1 MIPKTVNVRERMT
14 LRYCQTEKFK
24 SETLS
29 LNIALPL
36 VRERYLTTLLFS
48 VLCRGC
54 EKYPTQAQINRL
66 LDHLWGA
73 AFSARDFTVGE
84 TQVVGFSSDFVGA
97 SYLPKGG
104 EEILSEM
111 LTLMREVLFCPVLEN
126 GLLSSHYVESEKRIL
141 CDSIRAKKNSPRAYA
156 FERCAELMHG
166 DDPIGLSSLGTVE
179 EVESVTPEILTAH
192 WKYILENVCISFF
205 YLGARDEGDVVS
217 ALERVFGETL
227 AGRGAERACTVYAE
241 PLPAREC
248 NRHEESLPV
257 TQGQL
262 IMGFRFPT
270 VLSGRRHFIAALLGE
285 VLGASPVSKLFVNVR
300 ERLGLCYSCS
310 AFVSRFACT
319 AYARCGLDAENREIA
334 EREILNQISL
344 LACGE
349 ISDVEWEA
357 ARTSICDSMRQS
369 EDSPSAIDR
378 ANMSRMLVGLPLGI
392 DELTEVFLSVTREEV
407 AAMAGEMVLDT
418 VFFLNPTRAGEEDED
433 EEN

>member
-14 LRYCQTEKFK
+14 MRICQTEKFK

-29 LNIALPL
+29 LNIVLPL
-36 VRERYLTTLLFS
+36 VRKRYLTTLLFS

-84 TQVVGFSSDFVGA
+84 TQIVGFSSDFVGA

-141 CDSIRAKKNSPRAYA
+141 CDAIRAKKNSPRAYA
-156 FERCAELMHG
+156 FERCAEWMHG
-166 DDPIGLSSLGTVE
+166 DDPIGLSALGTVE
-179 EVESVTPEILTAH
+179 EVEAVTPEILTAH
-192 WKYILENVCISFF
+192 WKSIVENVCISFF
-205 YLGARDEGDVVS
+205 YLGSRSAQDVS
-217 ALERVFGETL
+217 NALECVFGETL
-227 AGRGAERACTVYAE
+227 AGGGEARACTVYAE
-241 PLPAREC
+241 PLPTREC
-248 NRHEESLPV
+248 RRYGESLPV

-262 IMGFRFPT
+262 VMGFRLPS
-270 VLSGRRHFIAALLGE
+270 VLSGRRSFIAALLGE

-310 AFVSRFACT
+310 AFVSRFACA

-344 LACGE
+344 LAGGE
-349 ISDVEWEA
+349 ISDLEWEA
-357 ARTSICDSMRQS
+357 ARTSLCDSVRQS
-369 EDSPSAIDR
+369 EDSPSSIDR
-378 ANMSRMLVGLPLGI
+378 ANMSRMLAGMPLDADALIEG
-392 DELTEVFLSVTREEV
+392 FLSVTRAEV
-407 AAMAGEMVLDT
+407 AAMAGELELDT
-418 VFFLNPTRAGEEDED
+418 VFFVHPTRAGEEDED